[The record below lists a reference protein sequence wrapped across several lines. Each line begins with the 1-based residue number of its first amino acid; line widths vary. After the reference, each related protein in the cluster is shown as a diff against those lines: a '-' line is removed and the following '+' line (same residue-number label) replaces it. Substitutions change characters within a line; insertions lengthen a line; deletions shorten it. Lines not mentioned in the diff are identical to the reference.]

1 MYYRLSGFYLF
12 YFAAIGALVPYWSVY
27 LKSLGFAAEQIGA
40 LIAIIMVTKIVA
52 PYIWGWIADHS
63 GRRIGIVRLASLLAF
78 VAFGG
83 VFLGSGFWW
92 LALVMGLFSFFWNAS
107 LPQFEALTLNYLGK
121 ETHRYSSI
129 RLWGSMG
136 FILAVIGL
144 GYFLERFGIRTL
156 PWVLILLFL
165 GIWLGSLA
173 VPEQRHIKTA
183 TGGGSIFRALRQP
196 GVMALLLLCFLM
208 QLSHGPYYTFFSI
221 YLEDN
226 GYSRSEVGQLWAL
239 GVIAEIAVFLVMH
252 RLLPRLGARVLLVLS
267 LALTTLRWLLIGY
280 FVTQPALI
288 LVAQVL
294 HAASFGVYHAVM
306 ISLIHKYF
314 SGQYQGRGQ
323 ALYSSL
329 SFGAGGALG
338 SFASGYAWES
348 IGPQATYFTAAVISA
363 VAVAIA
369 WRRML
374 PGASPILSRDR
385 ESR

>member
-1 MYYRLSGFYLF
+1 MYFRLSAFYLF

-27 LKSLGFAAEQIGA
+27 LKSLGYGAEEIGA

-52 PYIWGWIADHS
+52 PYIWGWIADRS

-92 LALVMGLFSFFWNAS
+92 LALVMCLFSFFWNAS
-107 LPQFEALTLNYLGK
+107 LPQFEALTLNYLGN

-144 GYFLERFGIRTL
+144 GYFLEYFGIATL
-156 PWVLILLFL
+156 PVVLMLLFL

-173 VPEQRHIKTA
+173 VPEQPAGQRMAGK
-183 TGGGSIFRALRQP
+183 GSIFEALRQP
-196 GVMALLLLCFLM
+196 GVLALLLLCFLM

-226 GYSRSEVGQLWAL
+226 GYSRSDVGQLWAL
-239 GVIAEIAVFLVMH
+239 GVIAEIGVFLVMH
-252 RLLPRLGARVLLVLS
+252 RLLPRLGARLLLVAS
-267 LALTTLRWLLIGY
+267 LMLTTLRWFLIGL
-280 FVTQPALI
+280 FVEHPALI
-288 LVAQVL
+288 IFAQVL

-338 SFASGYAWES
+338 SFTSGYAWAS
-348 IGPQATYFTAAVISA
+348 IGPQATYLMAAVVSA
-363 VAVAIA
+363 IAVVIA
-369 WRRML
+369 WRRLL
-374 PGASPILSRDR
+374 PGESPILSR
-385 ESR
+385 E

>member
-1 MYYRLSGFYLF
+1 MYYRLSAFYLF

-27 LKSLGFAAEQIGA
+27 LKSLGYGAEEIGA

-52 PYIWGWIADHS
+52 PYIWGWIADRS

-78 VAFGG
+78 VTFGG

-92 LALVMGLFSFFWNAS
+92 LALVMCLFSFFWNAS
-107 LPQFEALTLNYLGK
+107 LPQFEALTLNYLGN
-121 ETHRYSSI
+121 ETQRYSSI

-144 GYFLERFGIRTL
+144 GYFLEYFGIATL
-156 PWVLILLFL
+156 PVVLMLLFL

-173 VPEQRHIKTA
+173 VPEQRVGQRMAGK
-183 TGGGSIFRALRQP
+183 GSIFEALRQP
-196 GVMALLLLCFLM
+196 GVLTLLLLCFLM

-226 GYSRSEVGQLWAL
+226 GYSRSDVGQLWAL
-239 GVIAEIAVFLVMH
+239 GVIAEIGVFLVMH
-252 RLLPRLGARVLLVLS
+252 RLLPRLGARTLLVAS
-267 LALTTLRWLLIGY
+267 LMLTTLRWFLISL
-280 FVTQPALI
+280 FVQHPALI
-288 LVAQVL
+288 ITAQVL

-314 SGQYQGRGQ
+314 YGQYQGRGQ

-338 SFASGYAWES
+338 SFISGYAWTAL
-348 IGPQATYFTAAVISA
+348 GPRETFFLAAVVSA
-363 VAVAIA
+363 AAVVIA
-369 WRRML
+369 WRGLR
-374 PGASPILSRDR
+374 PGSSPLLS
-385 ESR
+385 EN

>member
-27 LKSLGFAAEQIGA
+27 LKSLGYRAEQIGA

-52 PYIWGWIADHS
+52 PYIWGWIADHT

-83 VFLGSGFWW
+83 VFLGDGFWW
-92 LALVMGLFSFFWNAS
+92 LALIMGLFSFFWNAS

-121 ETHRYSSI
+121 NTHRYSAI

-136 FILAVIGL
+136 FIISVIGL
-144 GYFLERFGIRTL
+144 GYFLEQFGIGTL
-156 PWVLILLFL
+156 PLVLMLLFL

-173 VPEQRHIKTA
+173 VPEQSGIRTVP
-183 TGGGSIFRALRQP
+183 GEGSIFLALRQP
-196 GVMALLLLCFLM
+196 GVITLLLLCFLM

-226 GYSRSEVGQLWAL
+226 GYSRSDVGQLWAL
-239 GVIAEIAVFLVMH
+239 GVIAEVAVFLVMH
-252 RLLPRLGARVLLVLS
+252 RLLPRLGARLLLMIS
-267 LALTTLRWLLIGY
+267 LAITTIRWLLIGF
-280 FVTQPALI
+280 FVTHPMVI
-288 LVAQVL
+288 IFAQIL

-314 SGQYQGRGQ
+314 MGSFQGRGQ

-348 IGPQATYFTAAVISA
+348 IGPQATYFMAAVISA
-363 VAVAIA
+363 CAGFIA
-369 WRRML
+369 WRKML
-374 PGASPILSRDR
+374 PDKSVR
-385 ESR
+385 